1 MAINQS
7 DSAQRKDGWETL
19 LVVPTGGS
27 GAIQPS
33 GLAVCLV
40 TKPVRGM
47 VRDARYVQ
55 GKISFL
61 YVCLLG

>member
-40 TKPVRGM
+40 KPVRGM
-47 VRDARYVQ
+47 VRDARYIQ